1 MENINQILT
10 RYWGH
15 THFRPLQEDI
25 INSVLEGKDTLALLP
40 TGGGKS
46 LCFQIPALAQ
56 EGICIVVSPLI
67 ALMKDQVEFLV
78 KKGIRATMLHS
89 FMTGNEI
96 DITLDNCIHGNYK
109 FLYVSPERLTTE
121 IFIARVQQMKVN
133 LIAVDEAHCISQWG
147 YDFRPA
153 YLHISD
159 LRKLFPEVPVMA
171 LTASA
176 TPEVIK
182 DIQANL
188 AFKQENEFKVSYERK
203 NLAYVVQKEEDK
215 SARLL
220 KVAGNVKGT
229 GIIYVRNRRK
239 TEETAIFLRQNGIS
253 AEFYHA
259 GLPHEQRSNRQ
270 EAWLNDKIRIM
281 VCTNAFGMG
290 INKPNV
296 RFVVHLDLPDSLE
309 AYFQE
314 AGRAGRDEK
323 KAFAV
328 LLYNEADKDN
338 LQRNIQ
344 NAFPPI
350 EDVRK
355 VYIALCSYFNMVV
368 GSGKGSSHDF
378 DMADFCRH
386 FGLEASPT
394 LSCIKLLEK
403 EGYILATEA
412 FYRPSRVHVL
422 ITNKDLYRFQVEHPN
437 FDAFVKLL
445 LRSYEGIFSNY
456 VPINEY
462 ELAKRST
469 LKENEIRELLQRL
482 DKMTVISYIPQSSK
496 PQIIFT
502 EESIHPDNLLI
513 NKKQVNELKERATYR
528 MESVVQYATN
538 TRKCRSEA
546 LLSYF
551 GENEEV
557 RCGICDVCLERNK
570 LELSDLEFANI
581 AAQLKEQLNKK
592 PMEMSELVRSVKQI
606 REDKIM
612 KTVRWLMDNGKLE
625 SDEENKLVW
634 KK

>member
-1 MENINQILT
+1 MESIHQILT

-25 INSVLEGKDTLALLP
+25 INSALEGKDTLALLP

-46 LCFQIPALAQ
+46 LCFQIPALAK

-67 ALMKDQVEFLV
+67 ALMKDQVEFLI

-89 FMTGNEI
+89 FMTSGEI
-96 DITLDNCIHGNYK
+96 DITLDNCIHGNFK
-109 FLYVSPERLTTE
+109 FLYVSPERLTTD

-133 LIAVDEAHCISQWG
+133 FIAVDEAHCISQWG
-147 YDFRPA
+147 FDFRPA
-153 YLHISD
+153 YLNISE
-159 LRKLFPEVPVMA
+159 LRKLFPEVPVLA

-188 AFKQENEFKVSYERK
+188 AFRQENEFKVSYERK

-215 SARLL
+215 SSRLL
-220 KVAGNVKGT
+220 KIAGNVKGT
-229 GIIYVRNRRK
+229 GIVYVRNRRK
-239 TEETAIFLRQNGIS
+239 TEEVAQFLKHNGIS

-259 GLPHEQRSNRQ
+259 GLPHEQRSIRQ
-270 EAWLNDKIRIM
+270 DAWLNDKVRIM

-290 INKPNV
+290 INKANV

-328 LLYNEADKDN
+328 MLFNDADIAN
-338 LQRNIQ
+338 LERNIISS
-344 NAFPPI
+344 FPPFEEVKRI
-350 EDVRK
+350 
-355 VYIALCSYFNMVV
+355 YIAICNYFNMTV

-378 DMADFCRH
+378 DLAEFCRH
-386 FGLEASPT
+386 FSLETSPT

-403 EGYILATEA
+403 EGYLMATES

-422 ITNKDLYRFQVEHPN
+422 ITNKDLYKFQVEHPN

-456 VPINEY
+456 VPVNEY

-469 LKENEIRELLQRL
+469 LKDEEVRSLLQRL
-482 DKMTVISYIPQSSK
+482 DKMTVISYIPQSNK

-502 EESIHPDNLLI
+502 EECLQPNNLLI
-513 NKKQVNELKERATYR
+513 NTKQVNELKERAEQR
-528 MESVVQYATN
+528 MQSVIHYASN
-538 TRKCRSEA
+538 TRKCRSEV

-581 AAQLKEQLNKK
+581 AAQIKEKLNRKS
-592 PMEMSELVRSVKQI
+592 MDMGELIHSVKQV
-606 REDKIM
+606 REDKTI
-612 KTVRWLMDNGKLE
+612 KTIQWLMDNGKLE
-625 SDEENKLVW
+625 QDDENKLVW
-634 KK
+634 RK

>member
-46 LCFQIPALAQ
+46 LCFQIPALVKH
-56 EGICIVVSPLI
+56 GICIVVSPLI

-78 KKGIRATMLHS
+78 KKGIRAAMLHS
-89 FMTGNEI
+89 FMTSREI
-96 DITLDNCIHGNYK
+96 DITLDNCIHGNFK
-109 FLYVSPERLTTE
+109 FLYVSPERLTTD
-121 IFIARVQQMKVN
+121 IFLARVQQMKVN

-153 YLHISD
+153 YLQIAE

-176 TPEVIK
+176 TPEVVT
-182 DIQANL
+182 DIQENL
-188 AFKQENEFKVSYERK
+188 GFKKENVFRVSYERK
-203 NLAYVVQKEEDK
+203 NIAYVVQKEEDK

-220 KVAGNVKGT
+220 KITGNVKGS

-239 TEETAIFLRQNGIS
+239 TEEVALFLKQNGIS
-253 AEFYHA
+253 ADFYHA
-259 GLPHEQRSNRQ
+259 GLPHEQRNARQ
-270 EAWLNDKIRIM
+270 EAWLNDRVRIM

-290 INKPNV
+290 INKSNV
-296 RFVVHLDLPDSLE
+296 RFVVHLDIPDSLE

-323 KAFAV
+323 KAYAV
-328 LLYNEADKDN
+328 LLYNDADRIN
-338 LQRNIQ
+338 LERNIDH
-344 NAFPPI
+344 AFPSVDDI
-350 EDVRK
+350 KKTYV
-355 VYIALCSYFNMVV
+355 ALCNYFNMTV
-368 GSGKGSSHDF
+368 GSGKGSTHDF
-378 DMADFCRH
+378 DLADFCTH

-394 LSCIKLLEK
+394 LSSIKLIER

-412 FYRPSRVHVL
+412 FYRPSKVHVL

-456 VPINEY
+456 VQINE
-462 ELAKRST
+462 LDLGRRST
-469 LKENEIRELLQRL
+469 LKAEEVKTILQRL
-482 DKMTVISYIPQSSK
+482 DKMTVISYIPQSNK
-496 PQIIFT
+496 PQLIFT
-502 EESIHPDNLLI
+502 EECLHPGNLLI
-513 NKKQVNELKERATYR
+513 DKKKINELKERAIQR
-528 MESVVQYATN
+528 MEWVIHYTTN
-538 TRKCRSEA
+538 TRKCRSEV

-557 RCGICDVCLERNK
+557 RCGICDICLERNK

-581 AAQLKEQLNKK
+581 AAQLKEKLNKK
-592 PMEMSELVRSVKQI
+592 PMDMTELIHSVKQV
-606 REDKIM
+606 REDKII
-612 KTVRWLMDNGKLE
+612 KTVQWLMDNGKLE
-625 SDEENKLVW
+625 NDEENKLVW